1 MSFYCGVDLGQHG
14 ALVMLDA
21 RGALVAAHPTPLTGG
36 VADIAEARRI
46 VASLPTPFV
55 VYVEQPVKVLRGGT
69 SDTGYTALVASL
81 KFWRAAFGRVPLT
94 LVHPRTWQ
102 AAIIGNVAGAT
113 TKAKSI
119 KWTRVFVPSLDL
131 MPGKRTVPSDGLS
144 DAACIAEYARRATSS
159 SSPAPPAAG

>member
-1 MSFYCGVDLGQHG
+1 MNCIGIDLGQVG

-46 VASLPTPFV
+46 VASLPTPLV
-55 VYVEQPVKVLRGGT
+55 VFVEQPVKVMRGGT

-81 KFWRAAFGRVPLT
+81 KFWRAAFGKTPLT

-102 AAIIGNVAGAT
+102 AAIVARVQGAG
-113 TKAKSI
+113 KAKAI
-119 KWTRVFVPSLDL
+119 NWCRVFLPSLDL
-131 MPGKRTVPSDGLS
+131 RPGKRTTDHDGLS
-144 DAACIAEYARRATSS
+144 DAACIAEYGRRATSS
-159 SSPAPPAAG
+159 SSPAPPAAE